1 MERSN
6 VWGDGLNTNNEN
18 TNCAQEQE
26 ISKFFN
32 FEDTSYKAAICRLVS
47 IDNIPLSLL
56 AKSNDLKKLLKYR
69 FNESHQSPNSIRKI
83 LFEYKFKVGIFVHL
97 HLSNLTEESSK
108 LEFKRLNIHSDV
120 VTRWDSLF
128 TMLKD
133 FDKMHNCIECA
144 LMKIYSNERSSK
156 KRSSIEILTFEEPE
170 LCRIKELIQILDPIH
185 NAIAE
190 LSKKDTNLF
199 VAELSI
205 ELMLDI
211 LLMIKQSS
219 SSLKIYNE
227 LKDQLEKRRTILSDI
242 AIVLYDP
249 KSAIYK
255 YGHFERPAREKLIK
269 AMIKI
274 IKLQDQNDENIDQ
287 QLDDSEYDELFQD
300 PPTHSNKK
308 RKFEEI
314 IRDSFNQSQQILKCH
329 PKINDIRN
337 SVDKDLNLF
346 IETLTMSPTLNKIK
360 KFVNIIKPTSIICEQ
375 TFSITNRL
383 LTKFRTRMNNITNNI
398 FHNVIRN
405 SREFT

>member
-83 LFEYKFKVGIFVHL
+83 LFEYKFKVLYGDNQTVNDQQTQNFIKTAYEDQKILQEAYSQIDIEINDEFVDKIEINQSNLESDSSELNDDEAGFPIEADQTYLDFTSTSDKNLISKIRKAIAQINKSSFNKEIF
-97 HLSNLTEESSK
+97 SNLTEESSE

-227 LKDQLEKRRTILSDI
+227 LEQNLNQLEKRRTILSDI

-255 YGHFERPAREKLIK
+255 
-269 AMIKI
+269 
-274 IKLQDQNDENIDQ
+274 
-287 QLDDSEYDELFQD
+287 
-300 PPTHSNKK
+300 
-308 RKFEEI
+308 
-314 IRDSFNQSQQILKCH
+314 
-329 PKINDIRN
+329 
-337 SVDKDLNLF
+337 
-346 IETLTMSPTLNKIK
+346 
-360 KFVNIIKPTSIICEQ
+360 
-375 TFSITNRL
+375 
-383 LTKFRTRMNNITNNI
+383 
-398 FHNVIRN
+398 
-405 SREFT
+405 